1 MHDRV
6 GRPEMV
12 LAPLTIHVLTARSE
26 RNHLALDGFKSAL
39 MNGYG
44 FSGDIK
50 EIEPFHWTRRIG
62 EVLIDEAL
70 FEAHSLEDL
79 CADVGHVGRNAH
91 ARHDLIET
99 LHDGVQIVVDI
110 LCALFLVLGERLH
123 HRKREIGMHRFS
135 TIAAEYGKV
144 MNGSR

>member
-1 MHDRV
+1 MHNRV

-50 EIEPFHWTRRIG
+50 EIEPFHRTGRIG
-62 EVLIDEAL
+62 EVLIDKAL

-79 CADVGHVGRNAH
+79 RADVGHVG
-91 ARHDLIET
+91 
-99 LHDGVQIVVDI
+99 
-110 LCALFLVLGERLH
+110 
-123 HRKREIGMHRFS
+123 
-135 TIAAEYGKV
+135 
-144 MNGSR
+144 

>member
-12 LAPLTIHVLTARSE
+12 LTSLTIHVLTARSE
-26 RNHLALDGFKSAL
+26 GNHLALDGFKSAL

-50 EIEPFHWTRRIG
+50 EIEPLHRTGRIG
-62 EVLIDEAL
+62 EVLIDKAL

-135 TIAAEYGKV
+135 AIAAEYGKV

>member
-26 RNHLALDGFKSAL
+26 RNHLAIDGFKGTL
-39 MNGYG
+39 MYGDG

-50 EIEPFHWTRRIG
+50 EIEPFHRTGRIG

-123 HRKREIGMHRFS
+123 HREREIGMHRFS
-135 TIAAEYGKV
+135 AIAAEYGKV

>member
-50 EIEPFHWTRRIG
+50 EIEPLHWI
-62 EVLIDEAL
+62 LIDEAL
-70 FEAHSLEDL
+70 FEAHGLEDL
-79 CADVGHVGRNAH
+79 CADVRHVGRNAH

-123 HRKREIGMHRFS
+123 HREREIGMHRFS
-135 TIAAEYGKV
+135 AIAAEYGKV